1 METTKSDPFD
11 GSGSVT
17 AAISLFGERIHGGKP
32 LAAKHKPLFPDESPP
47 SKTRELLHLVRRDAG
62 RLGERLRF
70 SEHEKSVAESELIS
84 SKETMNE
91 LRTLLENSSRKVR
104 SARRMLTKPAGDRS
118 KSGGGAAAAE
128 YDELVKQL
136 ERMKKERS
144 KVRLDIARAGEDT
157 AKAEGE
163 AEAAVLRS
171 ASCLN
176 SIEELR
182 KEVDAMNEEHVLVE
196 IARLQAVEE
205 TREIEARR
213 AAEAAQFGKKIQA
226 IRDRMMA
233 MRTEIDLAA
242 TAMVRPAARD
252 SGDGG
257 SAATDEVEKKRRKS
271 ELERELQAAKQEL
284 VSTKDEGFQLMASMD
299 MVRLELVQISR
310 ETSRLKK
317 LEEKQDSALQN
328 LNSKLLRAKSKLET
342 AAASEEKS
350 RSIVLNLSAALQQ
363 LRTEARAMRKEKDRA
378 EEEIEATKTKIQSA
392 DAALESAEQRL
403 EDAIE
408 ALKSAKASE
417 ASSLGRLKH
426 LSERTMK
433 FRACS
438 APRSSTMTMSSFEYE
453 YLKGQA
459 DGAQK
464 IAEKKVAAARAWIDA
479 FKASEEEILLKIDR
493 ARREMGEL
501 EAAETRERGRDRMEE
516 TLQGELSRYRPE
528 GERVEEETAMA
539 AAADLLQVAAIQR
552 KSLRENGNASALR
565 KSRTARRSSLSH
577 GARQFPQSPSVAL
590 KRKKK
595 VMPGL
600 VKLLRGRK
608 PGKLK

>member
-1 METTKSDPFD
+1 MC
-11 GSGSVT
+11 
-17 AAISLFGERIHGGKP
+17 P
-32 LAAKHKPLFPDESPP
+32 LKESPP

-62 RLGERLRF
+62 RLGEQLRF
-70 SEHEKSVAESELIS
+70 SERQKSVAESELAS

-104 SARRMLTKPAGDRS
+104 SARRMLAKPTGDGS
-118 KSGGGAAAAE
+118 MAGGGDGGGE
-128 YDELVKQL
+128 YDELVKRL

-157 AKAEGE
+157 VKAEEE

-205 TREIEARR
+205 TREIEASR
-213 AAEAAQFGKKIQA
+213 AAEAAQFAKKIQE
-226 IRDRMMA
+226 IRDRMKG
-233 MRTEIDLAA
+233 MRREIDLAA
-242 TAMVRPAARD
+242 SQSQMAMVREAARD
-252 SGDGG
+252 SGGGG
-257 SAATDEVEKKRRKS
+257 SPATEVEKRRRKS
-271 ELERELQAAKQEL
+271 ELERELQAARQEL
-284 VSTKDEGFQLMASMD
+284 ASIKDEGFQLMASMD

-317 LEEKQDSALQN
+317 LEEKRDSALQN

-342 AAASEEKS
+342 AAASEGKS
-350 RSIVLNLSAALQQ
+350 RSIVVNLSAALQQ
-363 LRTEARAMRKEKDRA
+363 LRTEAQAARKEKDRA
-378 EEEIEATKTKIQSA
+378 EEEIESTKTKIQSA
-392 DAALESAEQRL
+392 EAAMESAEQRL
-403 EDAIE
+403 EDAID

-426 LSERTMK
+426 LSERTVK

-438 APRSSTMTMSSFEYE
+438 APRSSTITMSAFEYE

-459 DGAQK
+459 EGAQK
-464 IAEKKVAAARAWIDA
+464 IAEKKVAAARAWIEA

-501 EAAETRERGRDRMEE
+501 EAAENRERDRMEE
-516 TLQGELSRYRPE
+516 TLQGELSSYR
-528 GERVEEETAMA
+528 REEEERKEQEMAVA
-539 AAADLLQVAAIQR
+539 AAAELLQVAAVQR
-552 KSLRENGNASALR
+552 KSLREIGNQAALR
-565 KSRTARRSSLSH
+565 RSRTARRSSLSH

-590 KRKKK
+590 KKKK

-608 PGKLK
+608 PGKHK

>member
-118 KSGGGAAAAE
+118 KSGGSAAAAE

-157 AKAEGE
+157 AKAEEE

-171 ASCLN
+171 ESCLN

-205 TREIEARR
+205 TREFEARR

-233 MRTEIDLAA
+233 MRREIDLAA
-242 TAMVRPAARD
+242 SQSEIAMVRPAARD

-271 ELERELQAAKQEL
+271 ELERELLAAKQEL

-438 APRSSTMTMSSFEYE
+438 APRSSTMTMSTFEYE

-459 DGAQK
+459 EGAQK

-479 FKASEEEILLKIDR
+479 FKVSEEEILLKIDR

-516 TLQGELSRYRPE
+516 TLQGELSGTGGRGEGGGGDGHGGGGGPVAGGRRPE
-528 GERVEEETAMA
+528 EIAERERERVSAAEVQDGAKVVPLPWSPPVPSVTLRRAEEE
-539 AAADLLQVAAIQR
+539 
-552 KSLRENGNASALR
+552 EEGH
-565 KSRTARRSSLSH
+565 AR
-577 GARQFPQSPSVAL
+577 
-590 KRKKK
+590 
-595 VMPGL
+595 PG
-600 VKLLRGRK
+600 
-608 PGKLK
+608 